1 MLLTKLRVD
10 LDFDTLMIAESSN
23 FKNNG
28 CYVPPL
34 LSRRPK
40 LKRYPSLQPQ
50 LMCGKWRNEFH
61 LKWVPWPFVGSHLD
75 SPHFIAYKITNLSHP
90 AFSVVFLS
98 FFILC
103 LFDNSFF
110 IRLLISRD
118 MQICPTGCNVIICGS
133 GRDICWLC
141 SFKTVH
147 FLDWYL
153 YPLHLCVQ
161 CI

>member
-1 MLLTKLRVD
+1 MD
-10 LDFDTLMIAESSN
+10 LDYDTLIITELTD
-23 FKNNG
+23 FKNTHF
-28 CYVPPL
+28 YVLPL
-34 LSRRPK
+34 LSQRPK
-40 LKRYPSLQPQ
+40 WKRYRYPSLQPQ
-50 LMCGKWRNEFH
+50 LMCGKWGNEFH
-61 LKWVPWPFVGSHLD
+61 LKWVPWPFVGFHMD
-75 SPHFIAYKITNLSHP
+75 SPHFITYKITNLSHP

-98 FFILC
+98 FFFLC

-110 IRLLISRD
+110 IWLLISRD

-133 GRDICWLC
+133 GGDICWLC